1 LQSLQTKEGSGKT
14 AITANLAHALAN
26 KGKRVLVVDYD
37 SQSNSTN
44 ILLGES
50 MPSHTLNDV
59 LLGKAPINRAISA
72 TPYDNLDVLAN
83 ESITAALEVMFY
95 KDLPN
100 SYYLLRSMLNP
111 IRDKY
116 DLLLLDTPPSLG
128 HWTIQA
134 LTAADAVIVPIDAS
148 SKHSLQGLNA
158 AIRAIKDISDSF
170 NPGVCFLR
178 AILNKVDRRTAISK
192 AMVEQ
197 ISRVWSEQLFDTSIP
212 TCTAVQ
218 KAETASETVIRYDP
232 HCSASK
238 RFRSIAEELL
248 SIVATTSEHPEP
260 FFVHRDKE

>member
-1 LQSLQTKEGSGKT
+1 MIIAVATNKGGVGKT

-170 NPGVCFLR
+170 NPGVCFYEPSSTKWTDAPPYQRQWL
-178 AILNKVDRRTAISK
+178 
-192 AMVEQ
+192 
-197 ISRVWSEQLFDTSIP
+197 SRYQESGRNSCSTQVSRP
-212 TCTAVQ
+212 VQ
-218 KAETASETVIRYDP
+218 QSRKL
-232 HCSASK
+232 K
-238 RFRSIAEELL
+238 R
-248 SIVATTSEHPEP
+248 HQ
-260 FFVHRDKE
+260 KQ